1 MTATANQIVR
11 EHVDASKRF
20 RASVRGDA
28 AKARAFLIKAGI
40 LHKGGKKLTRRYR

>member
-1 MTATANQIVR
+1 MTATATQIIR
-11 EHVDASKRF
+11 EHVDASRRF

-40 LHKGGKKLTRRYR
+40 LHKGGKKLTKRYR